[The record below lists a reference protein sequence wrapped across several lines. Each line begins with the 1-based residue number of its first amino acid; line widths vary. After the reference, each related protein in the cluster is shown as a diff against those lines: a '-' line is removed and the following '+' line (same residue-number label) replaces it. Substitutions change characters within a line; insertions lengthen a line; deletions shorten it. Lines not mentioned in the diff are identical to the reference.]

1 MKKKMKKKK
10 KKPKSTESQWMS
22 SSSAWTTEKVV
33 KLALSDEDVRPPMG
47 LDCPALTAEE
57 VRRPCSSKPDVK
69 CSAAPWGRGN
79 LGVLRPS
86 PVAAIGLR
94 HDQQRLRHGAAV
106 HPHVEQVQQR
116 SRRCKRRT
124 QGTN

>member
-57 VRRPCSSKPDVK
+57 VRRPCSSKPDVPLPHRPYLRYQSRLNP
-69 CSAAPWGRGN
+69 CGMFWGRFK
-79 LGVLRPS
+79 LASR
-86 PVAAIGLR
+86 
-94 HDQQRLRHGAAV
+94 QRASS
-106 HPHVEQVQQR
+106 
-116 SRRCKRRT
+116 SRCSFR
-124 QGTN
+124 